1 MKTKKKATKT
11 KKLEKPN
18 QAQVRSKPRPPLLT

>member
-18 QAQVRSKPRPPLLT
+18 QAQVSPRPLVLT